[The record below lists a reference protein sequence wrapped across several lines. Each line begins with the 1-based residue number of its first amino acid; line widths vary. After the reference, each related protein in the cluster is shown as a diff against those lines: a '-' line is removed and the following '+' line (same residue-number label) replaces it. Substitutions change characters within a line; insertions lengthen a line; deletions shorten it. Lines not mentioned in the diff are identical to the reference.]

1 MDDLPLCLY
10 RGGSF
15 LMPIHSAVH
24 RQLHMHLSI
33 INQLSINYQSSV
45 SKLKTLDRVGPD
57 TWILGS

>member
-1 MDDLPLCLY
+1 MDDLPSS
-10 RGGSF
+10 RGRSF
-15 LMPIHSAVH
+15 LMPIHRAVY

-33 INQLSINYQSSV
+33 INQSSINYQSSV